1 MTAPTAINPR
11 ALRVLPMLGSP
22 VDAEALS
29 ACRRVGAIL
38 AKDGQSYS
46 DLATA
51 IRAASEPPVSGPTWD
66 NAAWHAAAAAYV
78 RPYRRKKYTFTPAQ
92 TAEHRRQALWVR
104 NAEAGRLSQ
113 RERQF
118 ITDICHQRRELTV
131 AQSDWLAA
139 IHERIAMENRHA

>member
-1 MTAPTAINPR
+1 MTVTTTINPK

-38 AKDGQSYS
+38 AKAGQSYN
-46 DLATA
+46 DLAA
-51 IRAASEPPVSGPTWD
+51 AARAAGEVPASGPTWD
-66 NAAWHAAAAAYV
+66 SAAWDAAGAHV

-92 TAEHRRQALWVR
+92 ASEHRRQALWVR

-118 ITDICHQRRELTV
+118 ISDICRQRQELTL
-131 AQSDWLAA
+131 AQADWLAV

>member
-1 MTAPTAINPR
+1 MTAPAAINPR

-38 AKDGQSYS
+38 AKDGQNYN

-51 IRAASEPPVSGPTWD
+51 IRVAGEATASGPTWD
-66 NAAWHAAAAAYV
+66 SAAWDAAGAYV

-92 TAEHRRQALWVR
+92 ASEHRRQALWVR

-131 AQSDWLAA
+131 AQADWLAV